1 MRSLLESTEL
11 VDIAKTAKIVVE
23 IVKEQQ
29 EQKVSSLV
37 SKKVEFA

>member
-1 MRSLLESTEL
+1 MRSLLESTAL

-29 EQKVSSLV
+29 EPKLSSLV
-37 SKKVEFA
+37 SKKVQFA

>member
-1 MRSLLESTEL
+1 VRSLLESTEL

>member
-1 MRSLLESTEL
+1 VRSLLESTEL

-29 EQKVSSLV
+29 EQKISSLV
-37 SKKVEFA
+37 SKKV

>member
-1 MRSLLESTEL
+1 VRSLLESTEL

-29 EQKVSSLV
+29 E
-37 SKKVEFA
+37 

>member
-29 EQKVSSLV
+29 EQKISSLV
-37 SKKVEFA
+37 SKKV